1 MKRHALAAL
10 LSSISLFLA
19 GSAGFCT
26 PPGGQAAAEQ
36 AFTEKLTTAL
46 AALQS
51 DFAAAGLEP
60 SPLPALKDE
69 FTKIHASSPVL
80 AGLWKSCEKI
90 SHGYEAFRS
99 DFLTIPAEDLD
110 RRVQDLGRD
119 MGVPEE
125 TVKTEVVPRYRR
137 LQAACLQAKLTW
149 SKGGLHK
156 PDGSALT
163 DAERQRL
170 RDGGGSNWKQV
181 LVSYSPLPT
190 LLKAGAWLSKPDT
203 PGEAETPKPPTAE
216 APKEAAP
223 EKKKAPDVI
232 RLSAEDL
239 RALMAGKS
247 PEALP
252 EGSLDPEKLAS
263 YSRFLQDLA
272 RPDFPLAKALGPCAV
287 ASGVISGGK
296 LELALNGCSAQRLVA
311 IHQWHM
317 PFQVLVFSGGQ
328 APEKWELRGT
338 AKIDRYR
345 PVEKDGVLTYEHD
358 MEYRSDEEGG
368 NWRAAVTPQAEP
380 EPKQEPTTLGKLKD
394 KGKAGLQTVGAAAA
408 PVFNTVQGALYYL
421 AAVGPTGRD
430 VKDPEQRAAV
440 NVFNQHYSDAQAEAK
455 LKGAELKDKEQLL
468 ALYRSAMEKLKDNPS
483 GRRFMEQRLDERV
496 REERKKLY
504 GEGAEEVAEI
514 AAKQAVT
521 DEEKAFAAAGKYGVG
536 NLTKNLMENGAAA
549 WENGDKFKAAA
560 YFLAA
565 GALTYSETRG
575 VGGVIGGA
583 TTPLKMGAA
592 LKSPLLA
599 KMLAGT
605 EQSFFLLPMGD
616 QVLEKT
622 AALAQAL
629 GKGDERTAKE
639 QAGDLYLIGAG
650 MVPMAKALRAKP
662 GSGKETKAAKAE
674 PGPAPGEP
682 EKTSPQPPA
691 EPKRYSELPQID
703 LARDFKPFNETG
715 SQGVIYQSPADPN
728 TVVKFFKSQSV
739 TQAHV
744 QELVRINE
752 QLRAQGVPVVKMEL
766 VQDAGGALG
775 VRMPRVQGRP
785 LLSVINKLNP
795 GDSMTDRT
803 ASGLQSQAF
812 ETLGRID
819 AATEQLTGKKL
830 ADRRQ
835 GFLNNDEDFANF
847 MVAGGKIVDIDPLDI
862 MKVKAAMSEPGYTP
876 VPPAAGPPAKAAP
889 QAKAGPPKAAQPEIP
904 APAAGV
910 QSQAEI
916 KGRVDSKQPKSRQ
929 FIKDAPILGYRIGSE
944 RFEDL
949 PESIRKH
956 IGAVD
961 QTKYTPEY
969 LRQNIGSIIAL
980 QMKGAEPD
988 FYVIGKDT
996 YGSKYK
1002 AVPASDVGVKNA
1014 KLMKGLL
1021 GVDGVSELV
1030 KSDPNVVG
1038 ALKTVPVDMLRM
1050 SELGFPVDREST
1062 IQSPWD
1068 EQTKPAGKDAYLVW
1082 DTDKSQYYMVNVDES
1097 GLPLSYIKYVK
1108 ASAEPPR
1115 APPAKAA
1122 GSQTPRFETSA
1133 KANSSLTL
1141 ADAAVRKRLDE
1152 IADTLRE
1159 KGLPPLT
1166 AAEESGIVQKR
1177 LYRELNPKKGSPG
1190 RKEGKGGFTVFDN
1203 DAGLTQLP
1211 ADHPA
1216 IMDHHGRYFA
1226 SEKPEVNSTMKFL
1239 DHIEAFLKDPKNKDL
1254 AEEQKAARLKRDFAR
1269 VSTNNLG
1276 DGAWCIWIAKNLDLV
1291 ARDPALRQRIRLAT
1305 GFEDFGFFG
1314 PKAYADAKSDPALA
1328 QAIELQQSIF
1338 KGYDQILRKYGVE
1351 GSDRFDQL
1359 PAEKQRLLMDETLR
1373 FIGQS
1378 LDDPAFRGRNAK
1390 AFAAEVAQA
1399 RENVRAAEIKP
1410 SVPGLE
1416 DIFVFDA
1423 DKIPGGSLFANWGG
1437 PPLAHGKGLQLS
1449 FKALAGGRTQFILA
1463 VPNGV
1468 QAPSL
1473 KPLGEAVQKAN
1484 EAKARELGL
1493 KDDRGAVLGR
1503 DALQFAFSPGLLL
1516 TPQEIMGALARQRH
1530 PPSP

>member
-1 MKRHALAAL
+1 MKRRVLAAL

-19 GSAGFCT
+19 GTAGFCAAQT
-26 PPGGQAAAEQ
+26 EKAAAEQ

-46 AALQS
+46 ATLQS

-69 FTKIHASSPVL
+69 FAKIHTSSPVL

-99 DFLTIPAEDLD
+99 DFLTIPAEDLGQ
-110 RRVQDLGRD
+110 RVQDLGRD

-149 SKGGLHK
+149 SQGGLRK

-203 PGEAETPKPPTAE
+203 PGEAETPKPPAAE
-216 APKEAAP
+216 APKEAVP
-223 EKKKAPDVI
+223 KKKAPDGI

-239 RALMAGKS
+239 RALMAGKGS
-247 PEALP
+247 EALP

-296 LELALNGCSAQRLVA
+296 LELALTGCSAQRLVA

-328 APEKWELRGT
+328 APEKWELRGA

-368 NWRAAVTPQAEP
+368 SWRAAATPRAEP
-380 EPKQEPTTLGKLKD
+380 APKQEPTSLGKLKD
-394 KGKAGLQTVGAAAA
+394 RGQSGLQTLGAAAA
-408 PVFNTVQGALYYL
+408 PVFDKFQGALYYL

-430 VKDPEQRAAV
+430 VKNPEQRAAV

-549 WENGDKFKAAA
+549 WEDGDKFKAAA

-629 GKGDERTAKE
+629 GKGDDRRAKE

-662 GSGKETKAAKAE
+662 GSEKETKAAKAE
-674 PGPAPGEP
+674 PK
-682 EKTSPQPPA
+682 KTSPQPPA
-691 EPKRYSELPQID
+691 ELKRYADVPQID
-703 LARDFKPFNETG
+703 LARDFKSFNETG

-752 QLRAQGVPVVKMEL
+752 QLRARGVPVVKMEL
-766 VQDAGGALG
+766 VQNADGALG

-803 ASGLQSQAF
+803 ASGLQRQAF

-819 AATEQLTGKKL
+819 AVTEQLTGKKL

-847 MVAGGKIVDIDPLDI
+847 MVAGGKLVDIDPLDI
-862 MKVKAAMSEPGYTP
+862 TRVKEAMSEPGYTP
-876 VPPAAGPPAKAAP
+876 VAPARAAPASPPSQALTARLAGLLHDEWRAPRKIPGTERYEPRIKTGADGKTQVDIANLPYEKLPEQFKAENRESARVTMDLIADRLRRRQPLDAEFIEKASSVLHDKWVERNASWAPDEQKVPFEKLTPEEAEKDRVIIRKGVDLYRQRAAATGDIPAA
-889 QAKAGPPKAAQPEIP
+889 
-904 APAAGV
+904 
-910 QSQAEI
+910 
-916 KGRVDSKQPKSRQ
+916 
-929 FIKDAPILGYRIGSE
+929 
-944 RFEDL
+944 
-949 PESIRKH
+949 
-956 IGAVD
+956 
-961 QTKYTPEY
+961 
-969 LRQNIGSIIAL
+969 
-980 QMKGAEPD
+980 
-988 FYVIGKDT
+988 
-996 YGSKYK
+996 
-1002 AVPASDVGVKNA
+1002 
-1014 KLMKGLL
+1014 
-1021 GVDGVSELV
+1021 
-1030 KSDPNVVG
+1030 
-1038 ALKTVPVDMLRM
+1038 
-1050 SELGFPVDREST
+1050 
-1062 IQSPWD
+1062 
-1068 EQTKPAGKDAYLVW
+1068 
-1082 DTDKSQYYMVNVDES
+1082 
-1097 GLPLSYIKYVK
+1097 
-1108 ASAEPPR
+1108 
-1115 APPAKAA
+1115 PAKAA
-1122 GSQTPRFETSA
+1122 GSQTPEFETSA

-1166 AAEESGIVQKR
+1166 AAEESEIVQKR

-1211 ADHPA
+1211 EDHPA
-1216 IMDHHGRYFA
+1216 IMDHHGRYFD

-1239 DHIEAFLKDPKNKDL
+1239 DHIEAFLKDPKNQDL
-1254 AEEQKAARLKRDFAR
+1254 TEEQKAARLKQDFAR

-1276 DGAWCIWIAKNLDLV
+1276 DGAWCVWIAKNLDLV

-1338 KGYDQILRKYGVE
+1338 KGYDQILRKYGVKD
-1351 GSDRFDQL
+1351 SDRFDRL
-1359 PAEKQRLLMDETLR
+1359 PAAKQRRLMDETLQ

-1390 AFAAEVAQA
+1390 AFAAEVEQA
-1399 RENVRAAEIKP
+1399 RQNVRAAEIKP

-1416 DIFVFDA
+1416 DVFVFDA
-1423 DKIPGGSLFANWGG
+1423 DKIPGGGLFANWGG
-1437 PPLAHGKGLQLS
+1437 PPLAHGKSLQLS
-1449 FKALAGGRTQFILA
+1449 FKALAEGRTQFILA
-1463 VPNGV
+1463 VPNGA

-1473 KPLGEAVQKAN
+1473 KPLGRAIQKAH
-1484 EAKARELGL
+1484 EAKAQKMGIT
-1493 KDDRGAVLGR
+1493 DDLGAVLGR
-1503 DALQFAFSPGLLL
+1503 DALQFSFSPGLLL
-1516 TPQEIMGALARQRH
+1516 TPQEIMGVLARQRH
-1530 PPSP
+1530 LPSP